1 MPDGMVPPGNSKARA
16 SILQAII
23 LTKCECPMK
32 RLFLLVLS
40 SLLLGGTATAQPT
53 YAQLVDRA
61 GAQMNQKDFCAPWLG
76 SGILPL
82 GPPAGTASC
91 TAPMAVRHCASC
103 WSSCWLLPAADRQ
116 VAGWE
121 RSVRRAL
128 RPFAGRNYR

>member
-16 SILQAII
+16 SILQAVI

-61 GAQMNQKDFCAPWLG
+61 GAQMNQKDFCAP
-76 SGILPL
+76 
-82 GPPAGTASC
+82 
-91 TAPMAVRHCASC
+91 
-103 WSSCWLLPAADRQ
+103 
-116 VAGWE
+116 
-121 RSVRRAL
+121 
-128 RPFAGRNYR
+128 